1 MKKNKVCIIGL
12 GYVGLTLSLHLAKK
26 GVEVFGFDS
35 NPDIINNLSKC
46 KTHIFEKNIEKY
58 LKTAVKKK
66 KFIISHKIPNNCD
79 TYIVTVGTPLKYDKK
94 LKKFNS
100 NLDGVKDIS
109 FKLSKII
116 KKNTLIIFRSTLP
129 IGTCRNIIVK
139 IF

>member
-58 LKTAVKKK
+58 PEIK
-66 KFIISHKIPNNCD
+66 KIPKKQKK
-79 TYIVTVGTPLKYDKK
+79 YKLVTHK
-94 LKKFNS
+94 
-100 NLDGVKDIS
+100 
-109 FKLSKII
+109 
-116 KKNTLIIFRSTLP
+116 
-129 IGTCRNIIVK
+129 
-139 IF
+139 